1 MAAATSSSLF
11 NGSFVALGN
20 STFFLG
26 NTTVWD
32 PKKDLYYIYIYVY
45 VYVYLNAYVYGYVYV
60 YVYVHACMSSMHGC
74 MYESMNI

>member
-32 PKKDLYYIYIYVY
+32 AKQRIYIYMYMYMYMYMIVY
-45 VYVYLNAYVYGYVYV
+45 VYIYVCVCPMQIYIYT
-60 YVYVHACMSSMHGC
+60 HR
-74 MYESMNI
+74 